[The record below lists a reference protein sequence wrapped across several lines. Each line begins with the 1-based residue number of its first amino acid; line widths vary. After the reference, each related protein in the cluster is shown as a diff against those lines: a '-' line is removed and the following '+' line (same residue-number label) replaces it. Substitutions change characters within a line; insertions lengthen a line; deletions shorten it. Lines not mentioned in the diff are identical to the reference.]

1 MPSFTTTTALLAGVA
16 GALAGPTIIKNRQS
30 DALDYVQNYNGDLA
44 AFKYDQ
50 SAGTYSAS
58 WNNPGDFVI
67 GLGWTTGAARSIT
80 YSAEYSAAGSGSYL
94 GVYGWVNSPQAEYY
108 VVESYGSF
116 NPCSSGV
123 TSLGSITASDG
134 GSYTLCTD
142 TRTNQPS
149 ITGTST
155 FTQFWAVRDE
165 QRTSGT
171 IEMSD
176 FFTAWEKNGFG
187 TDYNFQVVE
196 VEAYSGSG
204 TASVTV
210 GGSSSS
216 GSGSGDSAAS
226 SAVASSSAAYTASA
240 SSAAYSAPASSAAYS
255 VPGASSSAYV
265 APASTSAPYA
275 VSSATGYGYASP
287 TGIYSSVAAPV
298 GTAPA
303 YTAPAV
309 SSSATDASPTSGAGC
324 VVKYFTA

>member
-226 SAVASSSAAYTASA
+226 SAVASSSAAYTAPA
-240 SSAAYSAPASSAAYS
+240 SSAAYSAPASSAAY
-255 VPGASSSAYV
+255 VAPASSSA
-265 APASTSAPYA
+265 PYA
-275 VSSATGYGYASP
+275 TPSATGYGYASP

-309 SSSATDASPTSGAGC
+309 SSSATDASPTSDAGC